1 MSGWTDELH
10 SAAEQELNGF
20 AAEFA
25 DAMTAWTSAAAAG
38 NSDQGQARVD
48 DVLRRWRDF
57 TGRLQT
63 GSLLAAANGNVM
75 ERLTSRLTEVSELRD
90 TLAGLEARVVTR
102 TEQSES
108 VNPKIRPS
116 PYVNILGLQRTFR
129 ESTRNGLLIASI
141 VIGVIALAVL
151 GVLVWQ
157 FVTGSGL
164 GALVSGNY
172 EGAGSAFQT
181 FTQPYKAGGYH

>member
-1 MSGWTDELH
+1 MTGWTDELH

-25 DAMTAWTSAAAAG
+25 DAMTAWKSAAAAG

-48 DVLRRWRDF
+48 DVLRRWREF

-75 ERLTSRLTEVSELRD
+75 ERLTTRLGEVSELRD
-90 TLAGLEARVVTR
+90 TLAKLQAQVGTR
-102 TEQSES
+102 TEQADS
-108 VNPKIRPS
+108 VNPKVRPS

-129 ESTRNGLLIASI
+129 EGTRTGLLIASI
-141 VIGVIALAVL
+141 VIGIVALAVL
-151 GVLVWQ
+151 AVVIWG

-164 GALVSGNY
+164 GALVTGSSQRGTSMF
-172 EGAGSAFQT
+172 GATYGTA
-181 FTQPYKAGGYH
+181 

>member
-10 SAAEQELNGF
+10 SAAEQEMNGF
-20 AAEFA
+20 VAEFA
-25 DAMTAWTSAAAAG
+25 DAMTAWTSATAAG

-75 ERLTSRLTEVSELRD
+75 ERLTTRLTEVSELRD
-90 TLAGLEARVVTR
+90 TLAGLEARVGTR
-102 TEQSES
+102 TEQADS
-108 VNPKIRPS
+108 VNPKVKPS

-129 ESTRNGLLIASI
+129 EGTRNALLIASI
-141 VIGVIALAVL
+141 VIGVVALAVL
-151 GVLVWQ
+151 GLLIWQ
-157 FVTGSGL
+157 FVSGSGL
-164 GALVSGNY
+164 GALVAGNY
-172 EGAGSAFQT
+172 ERAGSSFQT
-181 FTQPYKAGGYH
+181 FAQPYKA